1 MKKIF
6 NRKVQKASIYSTFTQ
21 NGSKNCD
28 LEQIKFL
35 IKSPVLNQQELFS
48 PTGYFGV
55 PSGIKL
61 HKVTA
66 SDIKWSAKKRDKR
79 GQTCVEG
86 NLRFLSHNAVALF
99 FLSQLSISK
108 FLFWDISVTNYKT
121 LFFYSICLRFLN
133 PVLNPISAICDE
145 NIILD
150 SPIGYWNNDFKGR
163 CK

>member
-1 MKKIF
+1 MSHLITLLGCSPIF
-6 NRKVQKASIYSTFTQ
+6 SNSNRIKENLKRFFWEIFTRKVQKASIYSTFTQ

-86 NLRFLSHNAVALF
+86 NLRFLSHNAA
-99 FLSQLSISK
+99 
-108 FLFWDISVTNYKT
+108 VT
-121 LFFYSICLRFLN
+121 
-133 PVLNPISAICDE
+133 VLLL
-145 NIILD
+145 ILQILKLGTIF
-150 SPIGYWNNDFKGR
+150 PLIMKPCTF
-163 CK
+163 

>member
-6 NRKVQKASIYSTFTQ
+6 WDIFTRKVQKASVYSLFTL

-28 LEQIKFL
+28 LVQIKFL

-79 GQTCVEG
+79 GQTCVAG
-86 NLRFLSHNAVALF
+86 NLRFLPHDAAVTMLLF
-99 FLSQLSISK
+99 ILKLGAIFPLIMK
-108 FLFWDISVTNYKT
+108 PCTFWVFARTELI
-121 LFFYSICLRFLN
+121 
-133 PVLNPISAICDE
+133 P
-145 NIILD
+145 
-150 SPIGYWNNDFKGR
+150 YWIR
-163 CK
+163 

>member
-1 MKKIF
+1 MDK
-6 NRKVQKASIYSTFTQ
+6 
-21 NGSKNCD
+21 KNCD

-86 NLRFLSHNAVALF
+86 NLRFLPHNAA
-99 FLSQLSISK
+99 
-108 FLFWDISVTNYKT
+108 VTVLLLILQILK
-121 LFFYSICLRFLN
+121 LR
-133 PVLNPISAICDE
+133 AIFPLIMKPCT
-145 NIILD
+145 
-150 SPIGYWNNDFKGR
+150 F
-163 CK
+163 